1 MKNKIKAFAV
11 LILFSA
17 VSFVS
22 AEGYRPKAPKK
33 GHVLVVGS
41 VSYKKPIDIK
51 AREEAFAEK
60 KLLKIG
66 KTYDFSMT
74 PDFSNK
80 LFDTVAEG
88 YEGYF
93 YQEMKLPKDGKLYL
107 NHITVTLF
115 GNVNPWF
122 QFRLPGGVSIA
133 VPEDAEYV
141 YIGNFE
147 YELDYALRTVGFRH
161 LDDFDATKKHLSRE
175 IGTEI
180 DLYRAALDFDSK
192 K

>member
-33 GHVLVVGS
+33 GHILVVGS

-93 YQEMKLPKDGKLYL
+93 YHEMN
-107 NHITVTLF
+107 NHNIISSVAA
-115 GNVNPWF
+115 V
-122 QFRLPGGVSIA
+122 GGV
-133 VPEDAEYV
+133 
-141 YIGNFE
+141 
-147 YELDYALRTVGFRH
+147 ELVENPGSVCF
-161 LDDFDATKKHLSRE
+161 
-175 IGTEI
+175 
-180 DLYRAALDFDSK
+180 YRCLQSYPPVESCLK
-192 K
+192 